1 MKQLHSQHTFGVW
14 RSLVARFVRDEEV
27 VGSNPATPTH
37 EIQARIRHLGG
48 CLPPKA
54 VATQGNCLSK
64 HLLFNALV
72 VQQRTTGVCGSL
84 RGAGSYRGWLFVQDL
99 SPSNSAHA
107 LDE

>member
-1 MKQLHSQHTFGVW
+1 MAENGSTN
-14 RSLVARFVRDEEV
+14 EEV

-37 EIQARIRHLGG
+37 EIQAWIRHLGG
-48 CLPPKA
+48 RLPPKA

-64 HLLFNALV
+64 HLPFNSPV
-72 VQQRTTGVCGSL
+72 VQQCTTGVCGSL
-84 RGAGSYRGWLFVQDL
+84 RGAGGYRGWLFGQDL